1 MRNINLPLLI
11 QSYWTKPLFTS
22 KDTSCHRIDG
32 GWGNP
37 FVALCA
43 YAYSALSISK
53 YYPNTVLYTD
63 DYGIKLFGDILSLPY
78 AEIFT
83 ALNNIDIHPNL
94 WALGKVYTYSLQTE
108 PFIHID
114 NDIFL
119 WDRLPKRVE
128 NALLCCQNK
137 EIITSDYSKALGM
150 MQKDFQTIPSIFCN
164 NKFPYSINA
173 GILGGRNIDFL
184 NKYSKCVLDTYNIYR
199 KDFERR
205 GVESG
210 YYNIILEQLSFAK
223 LAQDN
228 NERITYLIEGEDF
241 NDMVNQVIDISTV
254 PITTTYIHLL
264 GNLKKYTSLAQ
275 FICNC
280 LRFDYPDSYNRIVK
294 YCHKGGIKID
304 LPNGNESYD
313 TFCARYSSF
322 IRINDINTFMS
333 EIYFKLPNDASV
345 FKNNDGVFVTYSSS
359 KRSLKLSGWSL
370 IIQFLTQPRTGKE
383 VIELM
388 HQIIGDKISLKD
400 IESNVLSF
408 LMRSLYGSGLIEI
421 VYI

>member
-1 MRNINLPLLI
+1 
-11 QSYWTKPLFTS
+11 
-22 KDTSCHRIDG
+22 
-32 GWGNP
+32 
-37 FVALCA
+37 
-43 YAYSALSISK
+43 
-53 YYPNTVLYTD
+53 
-63 DYGIKLFGDILSLPY
+63 
-78 AEIFT
+78 
-83 ALNNIDIHPNL
+83 
-94 WALGKVYTYSLQTE
+94 
-108 PFIHID
+108 
-114 NDIFL
+114 
-119 WDRLPKRVE
+119 
-128 NALLCCQNK
+128 
-137 EIITSDYSKALGM
+137 
-150 MQKDFQTIPSIFCN
+150 
-164 NKFPYSINA
+164 
-173 GILGGRNIDFL
+173 
-184 NKYSKCVLDTYNIYR
+184 VLDTYKIYR

-223 LAQDN
+223 LTQDN

-333 EIYFKLPNDASV
+333 EIYFKLPDDASV

-370 IIQFLTQPRTGKE
+370 IIQFLTQPRTGKD